1 MPTAKEILS
10 WANVVANDWRWLA
23 ILWHLGLAAA
33 MVWLAVARPSPA
45 LRRLTSVDT
54 VRMLVVGGDGGS
66 ARG

>member
-33 MVWLAVARPSPA
+33 LVWLATARPT
-45 LRRLTSVDT
+45 RRVIGTCLVLPVLSVAA
-54 VRMLVVGGDGGS
+54 VAWAS
-66 ARG
+66 